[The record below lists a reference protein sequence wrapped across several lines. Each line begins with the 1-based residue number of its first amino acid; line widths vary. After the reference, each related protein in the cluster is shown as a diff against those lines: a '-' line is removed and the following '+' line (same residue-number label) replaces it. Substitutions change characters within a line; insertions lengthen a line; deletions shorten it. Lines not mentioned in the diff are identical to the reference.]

1 MVRMLLWL
9 PVVAGMIFVS
19 CSTMGDYNF
28 TAVDQSLDAGEY
40 EVAYQMVTADSD
52 EIYSS
57 YDQVL
62 QSLDL
67 GILSHYAGEYQRS
80 NQELTQAERK
90 IEEYYA
96 KTTVRRYKI

>member
-40 EVAYQMVTADSD
+40 EAAYQMVTADSD

-90 IEEYYA
+90 IEDL
-96 KTTVRRYKI
+96 